1 MELPIFPLNGAVL
14 FPGTNLP
21 LNIFEDRYLQMVD
34 YALSKD
40 RVIGMIQTNTNK
52 KLHNVGCIGR
62 ITNFSETNDGRYLIN
77 LQGSK
82 CFNVKKELNYK
93 HDFRIVEALVIDNNN
108 EELDRFTK
116 IQKDEL
122 LNIYIKYIEAKKI
135 SLDIAEIKKIDLSQL
150 IKLIAMVSPFKD
162 VEKQVLLETQNSYEF
177 YNKLLSIIDIEINGG
192 VDKRSI
198 N

>member
-93 HDFRIVEALVIDNNN
+93 HDFRIVEALVINNNN

>member
-40 RVIGMIQTNTNK
+40 RAIGMIQTNTNK

-82 CFNVKKELNYK
+82 CFSVKNELNCK
-93 HDFRIVEALVIDNNN
+93 HEFRIVEALVIDNNN

-192 VDKRSI
+192 VDKKSI

>member
-40 RVIGMIQTNTNK
+40 RAIGMIQTNTNK